1 LTKTAILMKGL
12 LRRFLDRNR
21 AKRMVVELEAMKA
34 ATCIQKKTQG
44 QVHTIDEWKPFRATR
59 SQEL

>member
-1 LTKTAILMKGL
+1 MKGL